1 MPNLTVRLPE
11 DLYRRVKERRDIN
24 WAEVVRRS
32 IISYLNQPLVTDKLD
47 EYIWNL
53 VKEGEWEKLRYLHM
67 KTELLA
73 EIYGWNYARRN
84 LEIMYPNKA
93 DKIQQQVDSDLASMG
108 IDPKL
113 VGYGPNNR
121 RISEIVKDYMI
132 LHGVYDYF
140 VEDCRK
146 KLSNTNWKVR
156 EAAVI
161 LSQYESTHI
170 PLDGFLRTLQIYFDL
185 DEANAQELINELVR
199 VGLVYRDY
207 YDSRAYSYPFL
218 RVPDYAQDIISE
230 LADNV
235 KIAFNYY
242 SNPEDLLL
250 FLKWMRGIRKYVL
263 EYREDEE
270 IKKEL
275 EEIGT
280 SIDLSKFKEIIN
292 KMVKGKILVIDYDP
306 HRRHT
311 GRRSSSPAMWIYK
324 LTPAAKKELINFI
337 LERLSNITQT

>member
-11 DLYRRVKERRDIN
+11 DLYRRVKERRDVN
-24 WAEVVRRS
+24 WAEVVRRA
-32 IISYLNQPLVTDKLD
+32 IISYLNQPLVNDKLD
-47 EYIWNL
+47 EYIWSL

-73 EIYGWNYARRN
+73 EMYGWNYAKRN
-84 LEIMYPNKA
+84 LEIMYPDKA
-93 DKIQQQVDSDLASMG
+93 NEIQRQVNNDLASMG
-108 IDPKL
+108 IDPRL

-140 VEDCRK
+140 IEECK
-146 KLSNTNWKVR
+146 KRLSNTSWKVR
-156 EAAVI
+156 EAAEI

-170 PLDGFLRTLQIYFDL
+170 PLNGFLRTMQIYFDL
-185 DEANAQELINELVR
+185 DEANAEELINELVR

-218 RVPDYAQDIISE
+218 RLPDYAQDIINE

-235 KIAFNYY
+235 KITFNYY
-242 SNPEDLLL
+242 SEPNDLIL
-250 FLKWMRGIRKYVL
+250 FLKWMGGIGKYVL

-275 EEIGT
+275 KEIRI
-280 SIDLSKFKEIIN
+280 SIDLNKFKEIIN
-292 KMVKGKILVIDYDP
+292 KMVKGKILVIDYKP
-306 HRRHT
+306 HRRRT

-324 LTPAAKKELINFI
+324 LTPAAKKELIIFI
-337 LERLSNITQT
+337 LERLPNITQT